1 MVVNQPH
8 FLLFTDAHLSQSR
21 ACAVSAQGFGRWHF
35 VLERLDGPE
44 RLEAADSESDV
55 HRDRLALLAVVRGLE
70 ALEQPSQVTLV
81 TTSRYVSR
89 GLRYGLN
96 EWREAEYTWEHFGIQ
111 KPIRNADLW
120 QRIDRAMSFH
130 QVTCRLLQSPLA
142 QAMVETA
149 TELDELTILTN
160 PLDAPFDVAA
170 DRAQRANEDQTAAAL
185 VRREPAAGLIQR
197 VDSAHGSIGS
207 GLSKGPIGNGP
218 LGNVQTVPASLGIQH
233 ALSSTASVA
242 QAFDSAQQAAILRAA
257 TEMVHN
263 QTIAGRSPVVQH
275 DSGLITDVSQINEW
289 KGVLGAEHVAAKHL
303 QSLVVYS
310 RPRISI
316 TLPKLRFQWLDLAF
330 EWLRSWRLRLASGW
344 GGANWW
350 SRAGLR
356 SLLSRTARSAARPS
370 IAPT

>member
-44 RLEAADSESDV
+44 RLEAADSETDV

-96 EWREAEYTWEHFGIQ
+96 EWREAEYTWEHFGMH

-142 QAMVETA
+142 QAIVETA
-149 TELDELTILTN
+149 TEMDELTMLTN
-160 PLDAPFDVAA
+160 PLDAPFDVVA
-170 DRAQRANEDQTAAAL
+170 DRANESQTAAAMA
-185 VRREPAAGLIQR
+185 RRESAAGRLQR
-197 VDSAHGSIGS
+197 VDSAHGSIGLANATKVKQLQT
-207 GLSKGPIGNGP
+207 GGPSQVGTG
-218 LGNVQTVPASLGIQH
+218 H
-233 ALSSTASVA
+233 ALVNVAASGVPRVAPNASVLVDA
-242 QAFDSAQQAAILRAA
+242 EPVALLRAA
-257 TEMVHN
+257 
-263 QTIAGRSPVVQH
+263 
-275 DSGLITDVSQINEW
+275 SGLVRNQLLSGGSSIVQYEPALITEVP
-289 KGVLGAEHVAAKHL
+289 KTFR
-303 QSLVVYS
+303 

-316 TLPKLRFQWLDLAF
+316 TLPNLRFHWMQIAM
-330 EWLRSWRLRLASGW
+330 EWMRCWRLSFGEAFARMNWIRRGSGKNDW
-344 GGANWW
+344 NQVPQAK
-350 SRAGLR
+350 
-356 SLLSRTARSAARPS
+356 ARPV